1 MNFHHLAYWQDKAL
15 SLAIENRLFINGEY
29 TAAAENETFETVDP
43 VTQAPLAKIA
53 RGKSVDIDR
62 AMSAARGVF
71 ERGDWSLSSP
81 AKRKA
86 VLNKLA
92 DLMEAHAE
100 ELALLETLDTGKP
113 IRHSL
118 RDDIPGAAR
127 AIRWYAEAI
136 DKVYGEVATT
146 SSHELAM
153 IVREPVGVI
162 AAIVPWNFP
171 LLLTCWKLG
180 PALAAGNSVILK
192 PSEKSPLSAIRLAG
206 LAKEAGLPDGV
217 LNVVTGFGHEAGQA
231 LSRHNDIDAIAFTGS
246 TRTGKQLLKDAGDS
260 NMKRVWLEA
269 GFDVVVLEAS
279 RIGFGASGRNGGQLV
294 NSYSRDIDVIEKSY
308 GMDTARMLGSMMFEG
323 GEIIRERIKRYQID
337 CDYRPGGLF
346 VAMNDKQLA
355 TLEEQKENWERYGNK
370 QLELL
375 DANAIRRE
383 VASDRYTGALL
394 DHSGGHIHPLNLAI
408 GEADAIRLNGGR
420 VYELSAVTQIQH
432 TTPAVVRTAKG
443 QVTAKYVIVAGN
455 AYLGDKVEPE
465 LAKRSMP
472 CGTQVITT
480 ERLSEDLARSLIPK
494 NYCVEDCNYLLD
506 YYRLT
511 ADNRLLYGGGVVY
524 GARDPDDVE
533 RLVVPKL
540 LKTFPQ
546 LKGVKIDY
554 RWTGNFLLTLSRMP
568 QFGRLDTNIY
578 YMQGYSGHGV
588 TCTHLAGRL
597 IAELLRGDAE
607 RFDAFANLPH
617 YPFPGGRTLRVPFT
631 AMGAAY
637 YSLRDR
643 LGV

>member
-1 MNFHHLAYWQDKAL
+1 MTEHTSSYYAASANKYAPFDTLNESISCDVCVVGGGYTGLSSALHLA
-15 SLAIENRLFINGEY
+15 
-29 TAAAENETFETVDP
+29 
-43 VTQAPLAKIA
+43 
-53 RGKSVDIDR
+53 
-62 AMSAARGVF
+62 
-71 ERGDWSLSSP
+71 
-81 AKRKA
+81 
-86 VLNKLA
+86 
-92 DLMEAHAE
+92 
-100 ELALLETLDTGKP
+100 
-113 IRHSL
+113 
-118 RDDIPGAAR
+118 
-127 AIRWYAEAI
+127 
-136 DKVYGEVATT
+136 
-146 SSHELAM
+146 
-153 IVREPVGVI
+153 
-162 AAIVPWNFP
+162 
-171 LLLTCWKLG
+171 
-180 PALAAGNSVILK
+180 
-192 PSEKSPLSAIRLAG
+192 
-206 LAKEAGLPDGV
+206 
-217 LNVVTGFGHEAGQA
+217 
-231 LSRHNDIDAIAFTGS
+231 
-246 TRTGKQLLKDAGDS
+246 
-260 NMKRVWLEA
+260 EA

-308 GMDTARMLGSMMFEG
+308 GMDTARILGSMMFEG

-375 DANAIRRE
+375 DASAIRRE

-432 TTPAVVRTAKG
+432 TTPAVVRTTKG

-533 RLVVPKL
+533 RLVVQ
-540 LKTFPQ
+540 T
-546 LKGVKIDY
+546 
-554 RWTGNFLLTLSRMP
+554 
-568 QFGRLDTNIY
+568 
-578 YMQGYSGHGV
+578 
-588 TCTHLAGRL
+588 
-597 IAELLRGDAE
+597 AE
-607 RFDAFANLPH
+607 NLPAVAVLDPLDGQLPADPVAYAAVWSPRYQH
-617 YPFPGGRTLRVPFT
+617 LLHAGLQRPRCDLYPSRRAFDCRTATPEMPAFRRLRQSAALSVPGGRTLRVPFT